1 MKLIAKSI
9 ILSGVLLAGI
19 VMASC
24 DDANEY
30 EDARTDNPSFV
41 VNYTDSTE
49 NEIVH
54 PEDIANTT
62 WVRGSGI
69 KYNAYGQE
77 IQGYV
82 ESLVF
87 ENDSVVVKMSEP
99 ATVAQLG
106 DGASAYTWTDDSN
119 NEATPKY
126 AYAYSSATGRVEIS
140 KLVKDDKGNVSPTVI
155 LSGIF
160 VSGTLNGNA
169 IDVLTVSHFSD
180 TPVQTYLVRQ

>member
-1 MKLIAKSI
+1 MKLITKSI
-9 ILSGVLLAGI
+9 ILSGVLLAGMA
-19 VMASC
+19 MASC

-49 NEIVH
+49 VQH
-54 PEDIANTT
+54 PETIGNTT

-69 KYNAYGQE
+69 KYNAFGQE

-82 ESLVF
+82 ESMAF
-87 ENDSVVVKMSEP
+87 EDDSVAVKMSEP

-106 DGASAYTWTDDSN
+106 DAAANYTWTDDSN

-126 AYAYSSATGRVEIS
+126 AYTYSPTTGRVEIS
-140 KLVKDDKGNVSPTVI
+140 KLIKDEKGNISPTVI
-155 LSGIF
+155 FTGTF
-160 VSGTLNGNA
+160 VSGTLHGNA

>member
-9 ILSGVLLAGI
+9 ILSGVLLAGM

-49 NEIVH
+49 IQH
-54 PEDIANTT
+54 PETIANTT
-62 WVRGSGI
+62 WVRASGI
-69 KYNAYGQE
+69 KYNAFGQE

-82 ESLVF
+82 ESLAF

-119 NEATPKY
+119 SEATPKY
-126 AYAYSSATGRVEIS
+126 AYVYSSTTGRVEIS